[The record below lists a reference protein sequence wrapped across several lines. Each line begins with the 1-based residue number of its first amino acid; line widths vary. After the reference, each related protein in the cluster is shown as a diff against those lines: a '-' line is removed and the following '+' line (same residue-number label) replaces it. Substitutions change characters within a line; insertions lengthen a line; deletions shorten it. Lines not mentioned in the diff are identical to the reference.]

1 LIFIRQRRIRRLTA
15 TRACFH
21 SELQHGAPQLC
32 THSIGLCGLETIDM
46 KHTFNHV
53 AHGCGK
59 GPICNTYRNDSPLTI
74 TTTTNTAIDSHDA
87 WWTAKTG
94 HNKI

>member
-1 LIFIRQRRIRRLTA
+1 
-15 TRACFH
+15 
-21 SELQHGAPQLC
+21 
-32 THSIGLCGLETIDM
+32 M

-59 GPICNTYRNDSPLTI
+59 GPICNTYCNDSPLTI